1 MRAMIMA
8 AGLGT
13 RLYPITKDIP
23 KCMIPIANIP
33 VMERVI
39 QSLVSTEIH
48 NIIINLYWMKDYV
61 KDYFGDGRRF
71 GAKIAYSEEES
82 LLGTAGGVKKASWFF
97 DNETTLIVSGDGITN
112 INFSDLIEFHQSK
125 NSLATIALSPVSDP
139 SQYGVVVLDEAGI
152 IKQFQEKPKKEEAKS
167 NLVNT
172 GIYAFERRLFD
183 LIPDN
188 GEYDFGHQLFP
199 LLLEKHLPFYGYYS
213 DGYWNDIGA
222 LNVYIQAQID
232 ILMRRVNLPIP
243 GNETRSGIFVGKN
256 TYISEDAEL
265 IPPVVIGNNVQIQKN
280 ARLKGPVSI
289 NDNCKIE
296 EGAKIEKSVLLY
308 GVSIGKN
315 VEIKEGIVGSGA
327 ILKNNVILKG
337 KNTVG
342 GFAVI
347 NEGSILQENVIVD
360 HKIEVPEKTELAE
373 SILKTS

>member
-1 MRAMIMA
+1 MA

-39 QSLVSTEIH
+39 QSLEAIGIRH
-48 NIIINLYWMKDYV
+48 IIINLYWMKDYV
-61 KDYFGDGRRF
+61 KDYFGSGEKF
-71 GAKIAYSEEES
+71 GVKIAYSEEES

-97 DNETTLIVSGDGITN
+97 NNETTIVVSGDGISSIN
-112 INFSDLIEFHQSK
+112 ISELIEFHQ
-125 NSLATIALSPVSDP
+125 NNNALATIALSPVSDP
-139 SQYGVVVLDEAGI
+139 SQYGVVVSDEI
-152 IKQFQEKPKKEEAKS
+152 SRIKEFQEKPKKEEAKS

-183 LIPDN
+183 FIPDN
-188 GEYDFGHQLFP
+188 TEYDFGHQLFP
-199 LLLEKHLPFYGYYS
+199 LLLEKRLPFYGYYS
-213 DGYWNDIGA
+213 EGYWNDIGT

-232 ILMRRVNLPIP
+232 ILMRRANFPIP
-243 GNETRSGIFVGKN
+243 GNETRSGIFVGRN
-256 TYISEDAEL
+256 TYIDENAEL
-265 IPPVVIGNNVQIQKN
+265 IPPVVVGNNVQIQKN
-280 ARLKGPVSI
+280 TRLKGPISI

-296 EGAKIEKSVLLY
+296 EGTRLERSVLLY

-327 ILKNNVILKG
+327 VLKNNVILKG
-337 KNTVG
+337 KNVIG
-342 GFAVI
+342 GFTVI
-347 NEGSILQENVIVD
+347 NEGSILQENVIID

-373 SILKTS
+373 NIIKTS

>member
-23 KCMIPIANIP
+23 KCMIPVANIP

-39 QSLVSTEIH
+39 QSLVAFEIR

-97 DNETTLIVSGDGITN
+97 DNETTIIVSGDGITS
-112 INFSDLIEFHQSK
+112 INLSELIEFHQSK

-139 SQYGVVVLDEAGI
+139 SQYGVVVTNEIGN

-172 GIYAFERRLFD
+172 GIYAFERKLFD
-183 LIPDN
+183 LIPNDI
-188 GEYDFGHQLFP
+188 EYDFGHQLFP
-199 LLLEKHLPFYGYYS
+199 LLLEKKLPFYGYYC
-213 DGYWNDIGA
+213 DGYWNDIGS
-222 LNVYIQAQID
+222 LNIYIQAQID
-232 ILMRRVNLPIP
+232 ILMKRVNLPVP
-243 GNETRSGIFVGKN
+243 GQETRSGIFVGKN
-256 TYISEDAEL
+256 TYISENAEL
-265 IPPVVIGNNVQIQKN
+265 IPPVVVGNNVQIQKN

-296 EGAKIEKSVLLY
+296 EGARIERSVLLY

-315 VEIKEGIVGSGA
+315 VEIKEGIIGSGA

-347 NEGSILQENVIVD
+347 NESSILQENVLID
-360 HKIEVPEKTELAE
+360 HRIEVPEKTELAE
-373 SILKTS
+373 SMLS